1 MDLRIVE
8 LQRQL
13 PASEAN
19 TFAYKFERRKKSV
32 TTGVLLALFLG
43 GIGVHRFWFNEIG
56 LGLLYLI
63 FCWTFIPGIIAL
75 IECFFMKQ
83 KVDDYN
89 YELAQEILK
98 EIVILRK
105 N

>member
-1 MDLRIVE
+1 MDLRIIE

-13 PASEAN
+13 PSNEAN

-32 TTGVLLALFLG
+32 TTAVLITFFFG
-43 GIGVHRFWFNEIG
+43 GIGIHRFWFNEIG
-56 LGLLYLI
+56 IGFVYIL
-63 FCWTFIPGIIAL
+63 FSWTFIPYFIAL
-75 IECFFMKQ
+75 IELFFMKR

-105 N
+105 

>member
-13 PASEAN
+13 PANEAN

-32 TTGVLLALFLG
+32 TTAVLLALFLG

-56 LGLLYLI
+56 IGLLYLI